1 VRQIQS
7 MANVEVYL
15 QNAMRADHVLEV
27 RADHVAV
34 ATGARWRRDGVARFN
49 DTIPSKSGPEQ
60 QIFTPDDVM
69 TGRLPEGP
77 DVVFDNDFYYM
88 GSVIAERLHAE
99 GLPVTVVTAES
110 KVCAWGENTG
120 EQTRSHKRLL
130 DLGVNI
136 VTGHG
141 LMGLDG
147 NEACLCCIYTGRIH
161 SIQAR
166 GVVTITARI
175 PRDALYHELMDRIDE
190 GRVAEE
196 EIMGEAYFYGLA
208 GHFLEFEKLSL
219 LASVERRVAQ
229 AIDPLLEKCG
239 LIPRTESELKVLGE
253 GYVERHKSYT

>member
-1 VRQIQS
+1 

-69 TGRLPEGP
+69 T
-77 DVVFDNDFYYM
+77 
-88 GSVIAERLHAE
+88 
-99 GLPVTVVTAES
+99 
-110 KVCAWGENTG
+110 
-120 EQTRSHKRLL
+120 
-130 DLGVNI
+130 
-136 VTGHG
+136 G